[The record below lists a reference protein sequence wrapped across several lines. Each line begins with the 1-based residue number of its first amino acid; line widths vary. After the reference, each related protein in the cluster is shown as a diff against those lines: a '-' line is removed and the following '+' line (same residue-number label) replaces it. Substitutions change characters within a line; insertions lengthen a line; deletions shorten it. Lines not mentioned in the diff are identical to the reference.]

1 MPTIWERIRKGMLA
15 EVNKQSFPI
24 RTLFFAALNTKWAIV
39 QATGSE
45 NFVTNM
51 IDNVAFSKAR
61 ELVGGRLR
69 LTLTGGAGISDETHR
84 FLSMVMCYVISGYGL
99 TEVCGV
105 AAVTMPRMGHRL
117 RTVGPPVS
125 FALSGSIDLVVLLRH
140 PFLNDLTNSSHFI
153 HLTNR
158 HLAWS

>member
-1 MPTIWERIRKGMLA
+1 MLA

-51 IDNVAFSKAR
+51 IDNVVFSKAR

-125 FALSGSIDLVVLLRH
+125 LDFA
-140 PFLNDLTNSSHFI
+140 SS
-153 HLTNR
+153 N
-158 HLAWS
+158 